1 MFPLN
6 PWRLSM
12 DINIGYENIHHYT
25 SIFQGR
31 SYEPHGYKPHPWI
44 YYAQWYRKLFSSCF
58 SSKQFL
64 QTSRNKKIPIPGD
77 AAGPTHH
84 PSMAP
89 SSQEQFKKEFG
100 KEGTT
105 SVPLL
110 EDDAKRVFVQVDQDK
125 SLGSDR

>member
-1 MFPLN
+1 MKIYIMIHLFSKDYHTN
-6 PWRLSM
+6 RM
-12 DINIGYENIHHYT
+12 DINHT
-25 SIFQGR
+25 
-31 SYEPHGYKPHPWI
+31 HGYIMHNGVGSCSLHVFPQSNSCRHPE
-44 YYAQWYRKLFSSCF
+44 A
-58 SSKQFL
+58 
-64 QTSRNKKIPIPGD
+64 KKTPQETQQD
-77 AAGPTHH
+77 FHH

-89 SSQEQFKKEFG
+89 SSQEEQFKKEFG